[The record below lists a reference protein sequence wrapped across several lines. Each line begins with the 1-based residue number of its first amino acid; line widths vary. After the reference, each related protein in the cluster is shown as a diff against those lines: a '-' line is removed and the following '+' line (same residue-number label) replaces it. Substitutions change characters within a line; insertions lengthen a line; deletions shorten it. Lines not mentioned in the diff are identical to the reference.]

1 MSIEMSRTTSFGQG
15 LGEAVHV
22 FAVGL
27 NIFGKVDDRQMSLRC
42 SSDDGQVSKVQ

>member
-1 MSIEMSRTTSFGQG
+1 MSGTTSFGQG

-27 NIFGKVDDRQMSLRC
+27 NTFGKVAKRQMSLGC
-42 SSDDGQVSKVQ
+42 SNDDDQVSKV